1 MVVPSVLS
9 EENFTVGAVLIL
21 GVEILVSPFVYG
33 KVCGGSDDG
42 VFHVGVRHV
51 LVRNLV
57 TNLHCVN
64 VADRHFVSLVCC
76 FVRVDVSSIRLRVV
90 CVKRCGNFIA
100 SVFCGWRDCGSSRP
114 IQPEQGWVSLILCD

>member
-1 MVVPSVLS
+1 MVVPSVLP
-9 EENFTVGAVLIL
+9 EEDFTVGAVLVL

-42 VFHVGVRHV
+42 VFRVGVCHV

-64 VADRHFVSLVCC
+64 VADRHFVS
-76 FVRVDVSSIRLRVV
+76 FVHCRA
-90 CVKRCGNFIA
+90 G
-100 SVFCGWRDCGSSRP
+100 
-114 IQPEQGWVSLILCD
+114 